1 MNSHKIILKNPIVL
15 ATRNR
20 GKISEFKEIL
30 ENFEI
35 DIKGLKDFPPIPPVE
50 EDGKTFEENAVKK
63 ACYTSRILGLPAIA
77 DDSGLSVEAL
87 GGLPGVFS
95 ARYAGEQATDLE
107 NNIKLLDALK
117 GVEDRRATFKCI
129 IAIAVPKGL
138 SLIYEG
144 RCEGLITNELT
155 GDKGFGYDPIFYYV
169 PQNKTFAQ
177 MTLDEKNKVS
187 HRGIAMSRLK
197 NEFGNILKWLK
208 TNLDE

>member
-1 MNSHKIILKNPIVL
+1 MNSDKNILKIPIIL
-15 ATRNR
+15 ATRNK
-20 GKISEFKEIL
+20 GKISEFREIL
-30 ENFEI
+30 EIFEI
-35 DIKGLKDFPPIPPVE
+35 DIKDLNDFPPIPPVE
-50 EDGKTFEENAVKK
+50 EDGNTFEENAVKK
-63 ACYTSRILGLPAIA
+63 ACYTSRMLGLPAIA

-87 GGLPGVFS
+87 GSLPGVFS
-95 ARYAGEQATDLE
+95 ARYSGEQATDLE

-117 GVEDRRATFKCI
+117 GVEDRRAAFKCI

-177 MTLDEKNKVS
+177 MTLEEKNKVS

-208 TNLDE
+208 TNLYE

>member
-1 MNSHKIILKNPIVL
+1 MNSDKIIFKNPIVL

-30 ENFEI
+30 ENFDI
-35 DIKGLKDFPPIPPVE
+35 DIKGLNEFFPIPPVE

-95 ARYAGEQATDLE
+95 ARYSGEQATDIK
-107 NNIKLLDALK
+107 NNIKLLDAMK
-117 GVEDRRATFKCI
+117 GVEDRRAAFKCI
-129 IAIAVPKGL
+129 IAVAVPKGL

-155 GDKGFGYDPIFYYV
+155 GEKGFGYDPIFFYV
-169 PQNKTFAQ
+169 PLKKTFAQ
-177 MTLDEKNKVS
+177 MSVEEKNRVS
-187 HRGIAMSRLK
+187 HRGKAMSRLK
-197 NEFGNILKWLK
+197 SEFGNILKWLNE
-208 TNLDE
+208 NLNE